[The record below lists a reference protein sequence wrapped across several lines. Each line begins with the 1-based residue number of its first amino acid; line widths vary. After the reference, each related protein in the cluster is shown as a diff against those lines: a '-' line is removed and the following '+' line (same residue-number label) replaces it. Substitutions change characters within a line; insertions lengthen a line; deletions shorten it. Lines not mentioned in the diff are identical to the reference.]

1 MKQRIYLLLSTFV
14 LILLIFVSCDVLDEE
29 IVSGV
34 TAETHYSVPEG
45 FEDAV
50 NASYAFLRS
59 FYGSETGGEMTVMG
73 TDIIQNGGHGGAH
86 YMNNYDAEMN
96 SESGEFSTVWSEFYQ
111 AINTTNAAV
120 ARAADIEG
128 MSEEEKNSRIGEVR
142 FLRAHYYFIL
152 VQYFGPVH
160 LTLEETV
167 GVETEAERMSEDV
180 IYAAIVD
187 DLEFAINNL
196 PNTQSEF
203 GRVTKPAAEHMLSLV
218 LLTRGYQDFA
228 EADDFSRAAT
238 LADNV
243 INNYGHVL
251 LDDFA
256 DVFDHDNEQHA
267 EVIWSVQ
274 YTQDPLL
281 NGDGNQSHLHY
292 RPWYEVFSDGVDRAL
307 EPGYG
312 RPWIRFRPTQFG
324 MENYRPL
331 DVDSRYNKSFQDVWY
346 YNNAAGTPEGA
357 AVGDTA
363 IWVTDQF
370 LTQPDVAEVQ
380 NRLPGVNLMTWNAD
394 NEGDEWFW
402 DINLFPNLKKV
413 DDFKRPSIN
422 EPAGSRDYI
431 VYRLAETYLIAAE
444 ALLQDGRPGEAVE
457 YVNAVRRRAAWP
469 GMEDQMEVT
478 AGDLNIDFILDERGR
493 EFYGEQ
499 KRWFDLKRTGKLV
512 ERVKLYNKGFSSTAS
527 DNIQDHHMLRPIP
540 ASQRELSTAEYPQNP
555 GY

>member
-1 MKQRIYLLLSTFV
+1 MKQRFYLLLSTFS
-14 LILLIFVSCDVLDEE
+14 LIFLVFISCDVLDEE

-34 TAETHYSVPEG
+34 TAETHYQTPEG

-59 FYGSETGGEMTVMG
+59 FYGAETGGEMTVMG

-96 SESGEFSTVWSEFYQ
+96 SESGEFNTVWSQFYQ

-120 ARAADIEG
+120 ARAAEIEDL
-128 MSEEEKNSRIGEVR
+128 SEAEKNAKLGEVR

-152 VQYFGPVH
+152 VQYFGPIH

-167 GVETEAERMSEDV
+167 GVETEAERMPEDV

-196 PNTQSEF
+196 PATQSEF

-218 LLTRGYQDFA
+218 LLTRGYKDFA
-228 EADDFSRAAT
+228 ESDDFSSAAA

-243 INNYGHVL
+243 INNYDHVL
-251 LDDFA
+251 LEDFA

-292 RPWYEVFSDGVDRAL
+292 RPWYEVFSDGVDRAI

-331 DVDSRYNKSFQDVWY
+331 DMDSRYKKTFQDVWY
-346 YNNAAGTPEGA
+346 YNNAEGTPEGA

-370 LTQPDVAEVQ
+370 LTQPDVDEIE

-394 NEGDEWFW
+394 NAGDPWFW
-402 DINLFPNLKKV
+402 DINMFPNLKKV
-413 DDFKRPSIN
+413 DDFKRPGVN
-422 EPAGSRDYI
+422 TPEGSRDYI

-444 ALLQDGRPGEAVE
+444 ALFQDGRPGEAVE
-457 YVNAVRRRAAWP
+457 YVNAVRRRAAYP
-469 GMEDQMEVT
+469 GMETQMEVT
-478 AGDLNIDFILDERGR
+478 TNDIDIDFILDERGR

-499 KRWFDLKRTGKLV
+499 KRWFDLKRTGKLL
-512 ERVKLYNKGFSSTAS
+512 ERVKLYNTGFTSTAS
-527 DNIQDHHMLRPIP
+527 SNIQEHHMLRPIP
-540 ASQRELSTAEYPQNP
+540 ASQRELSTTDYPQNP